1 MDLRGAFKS
10 AVRAL
15 GYDIRKVETG
25 QDAFRDVAQ
34 ILRSQ
39 TSSLVFDVG
48 ANTGQTIERLLSLLP
63 TPVIHAFEP
72 GQAAFRTLQR
82 SYSVFKTIRLNQFA
96 LGAAPGQLPFFE
108 NSELDMSSL
117 LPLGPAGWGSI
128 ERHAKV
134 DVVTI
139 DDYCTVHGIGTID
152 LLKSDTQGFDLEVLK
167 GADRMLAEH
176 RIRLIYLE
184 IIFSKMYENL
194 PRADKI
200 YAFMSDHGFELVSF
214 YKTYFQNGRAGWTD
228 ALFIDPD
235 FKG

>member
-1 MDLRGAFKS
+1 
-10 AVRAL
+10 
-15 GYDIRKVETG
+15 
-25 QDAFRDVAQ
+25 
-34 ILRSQ
+34 
-39 TSSLVFDVG
+39 
-48 ANTGQTIERLLSLLP
+48 
-63 TPVIHAFEP
+63 
-72 GQAAFRTLQR
+72 
-82 SYSVFKTIRLNQFA
+82 
-96 LGAAPGQLPFFE
+96 
-108 NSELDMSSL
+108 
-117 LPLGPAGWGSI
+117 
-128 ERHAKV
+128 
-134 DVVTI
+134 
-139 DDYCTVHGIGTID
+139 

-200 YAFMSDHGFELVSF
+200 YAFMADHGFELVSF